1 MVFMPKLSLQIML
14 LPIQIQSS
22 LSPSG
27 NPVITD
33 TLISIWTAAIPHAKI
48 NYTRLTEINS
58 HYYRLSQM
66 RTLTQGSYSIR
77 YKRS

>member
-33 TLISIWTAAIPHAKI
+33 TLISIWTAAIPRAKI
-48 NYTRLTEINS
+48 NYTRLTKISS

-66 RTLTQGSYSIR
+66 RTLTQGPYSIR

>member
-22 LSPSG
+22 LFPSG

-33 TLISIWTAAIPHAKI
+33 TLISIWTAAIPQAKI
-48 NYTRLTEINS
+48 NYTQLTEINS

-66 RTLTQGSYSIR
+66 RTLTQGPYSIR

>member
-33 TLISIWTAAIPHAKI
+33 TLISIWTAAIPRAKI

-66 RTLTQGSYSIR
+66 RTLTQGPYSIR

>member
-1 MVFMPKLSLQIML
+1 MPKLSLQIML

-33 TLISIWTAAIPHAKI
+33 TLISIWTAAIPRAKI

-66 RTLTQGSYSIR
+66 RTLTQGPYSIR

>member
-33 TLISIWTAAIPHAKI
+33 TLISIWTAAIPQAKI
-48 NYTRLTEINS
+48 NYTRSTEINS

-66 RTLTQGSYSIR
+66 RTLTQGPYSVR